1 MSDMRKEQK
10 EIPVFIFMGFLESG
24 KTKFCSETLI
34 DRDFT
39 EGTPTLLLVTEEG
52 IEEYDEKE
60 LAKRNISLV
69 YLEEE
74 EINTERLL
82 DLQDEY
88 EPEQVMIEY
97 NGMWQLE
104 KLFGIRVPKGWTIV
118 QVITLIDATTFT
130 IYNNNMKSLMAEHI
144 QSGDMVVFNR
154 CTEDTDINTLRMAV
168 KTINRRAQ
176 IVYENVDGQ
185 AQVDNGEIEIPYDLE
200 ADVVE
205 IEDEDFGIFYIDA
218 SDNPEKYVGKVVKLK
233 GQVYCPPQY
242 KGKAFVPGRFAMTCC
257 AEDITFLGFKCI
269 SLETPNLKDREW
281 VTVTAKIKCEYY
293 EEFGGEGPVLY
304 AQKIEK
310 AEKAKEEVV
319 YF

>member
-1 MSDMRKEQK
+1 
-10 EIPVFIFMGFLESG
+10 
-24 KTKFCSETLI
+24 
-34 DRDFT
+34 
-39 EGTPTLLLVTEEG
+39 
-52 IEEYDEKE
+52 
-60 LAKRNISLV
+60 
-69 YLEEE
+69 
-74 EINTERLL
+74 L

-88 EPEQVMIEY
+88 NPKQVMIEY
-97 NGMWQLE
+97 NGMWQLD

-118 QVITLIDATTFT
+118 QVITLIDAGTFT
-130 IYNNNMKSLMAEHI
+130 VYNNNMKSLMAEHI
-144 QSGDMVVFNR
+144 QSADMVVFNR
-154 CTEDTDINTLRMAV
+154 CIDDSDINTMRMAV

-176 IVYENVDGQ
+176 IVFENVNGQ
-185 AQVDNGEIEIPYDLE
+185 AQVDSGEIEIPYDLE

-218 SDNPEKYVGKVVKLK
+218 SDNPEKYVDKVVKFK

-257 AEDITFLGFKCI
+257 AEDITFLGFKCV
-269 SLETPNLKDREW
+269 SLETPNMKDREW

-293 EEFGGEGPVLY
+293 PEFEGEGPVLY

-310 AEKAKEEVV
+310 AEKADEDVV

>member
-1 MSDMRKEQK
+1 MRKEQK

-24 KTKFCSETLI
+24 KTRFCSETLI

-39 EGTPTLLLVTEEG
+39 EWTPTLLIVTEEG
-52 IEEYDEKE
+52 IEEYDEEE
-60 LAKRNISLV
+60 LEKRNISTV
-69 YLEEE
+69 YLEESE
-74 EINTERLL
+74 LNTEKLL
-82 DLQDEY
+82 DLQDAY

-97 NGMWQLE
+97 NGMWQLD
-104 KLFGIRVPKGWTIV
+104 KLFSMRVPKGWTVV

-130 IYNNNMKSLMAEHI
+130 VYNNNMKSLMAEHI

-154 CTEDTDINTLRMAV
+154 CTDDSDINTMRMAV

-176 IVYENVDGQ
+176 IVFENVNGQ
-185 AQVDNGEIEIPYDLE
+185 AQVDNGEMEIPYDIE
-200 ADVVE
+200 ADVIE

-218 SDNPEKYVGKVVKLK
+218 SDNPEKYIDKVVKLK
-233 GQVYCPPQY
+233 GQVYSPPQY

-257 AEDITFLGFKCI
+257 AEDITFLGFKCV

-281 VTVTAKIKCEYY
+281 VTVTAKIKCEFY
-293 EEFGGEGPVLY
+293 EEFGGDGPVLY

>member
-1 MSDMRKEQK
+1 MRKQEK
-10 EIPVFIFMGFLESG
+10 EIPVFVFMGFLEGG
-24 KTKFCSETLI
+24 KTRFCSETLI

-39 EGTPTLLLVTEEG
+39 EGEPTLLIVTEEG
-52 IEEYDEKE
+52 IEEYEEAE
-60 LAKRNISLV
+60 LAKRNVSMV
-69 YLEEE
+69 VLEEE
-74 EINTERLL
+74 DINTERLL

-88 EPEQVMIEY
+88 NPKQVFIEY

-118 QVITLIDATTFT
+118 QVITLIDAGTFT
-130 IYNNNMKSLMAEHI
+130 VYNNNMKSLMAEHI
-144 QSGDMVVFNR
+144 QSADMVVFNR
-154 CTEDTDINTLRMAV
+154 CTDDSDINTMRMAV
-168 KTINRRAQ
+168 KTLNRRAQ
-176 IVYENVDGQ
+176 IVFENVNGQ
-185 AQVDNGEIEIPYDLE
+185 ASVDSGEIEIPYDLD

-205 IEDEDFGIFYIDA
+205 IKDEDFGIFYIDA
-218 SDNPEKYVGKVVKLK
+218 SDNPEKYDGKIVKFK

-257 AEDITFLGFKCI
+257 AEDITFLGFKCV

-281 VTVTAKIKCEYY
+281 VTVTAKIKI
-293 EEFGGEGPVLY
+293 EFYKEFDGDGPVLY

-310 AEKAKEEVV
+310 TEKAEEDVV